1 MIEIII
7 MMQRCKI
14 SLHQP
19 VGPLS
24 LTPDK
29 LKGKLKSPLVKRKE
43 IYKRHYVNEVND
55 PSQYCY
61 LSRGQKRENNTC
73 YELSDSIKHRRRFE
87 I

>member
-19 VGPLS
+19 VGLLS

-29 LKGKLKSPLVKRKE
+29 LKGKLKSPLVER
-43 IYKRHYVNEVND
+43 N
-55 PSQYCY
+55 
-61 LSRGQKRENNTC
+61 L
-73 YELSDSIKHRRRFE
+73 
-87 I
+87 

>member
-29 LKGKLKSPLVKRKE
+29 LKLKSPLVKRKE
-43 IYKRHYVNEVND
+43 RN
-55 PSQYCY
+55 
-61 LSRGQKRENNTC
+61 L
-73 YELSDSIKHRRRFE
+73 
-87 I
+87 